1 MLSKVKHLS
10 FNARLVLGMNGA
22 VAVMMIAFAL
32 GFSFKK
38 VSDLKAV
45 YDAKIEAKLN
55 AKVVAIAALATDDAQ
70 LKAKAPEVFA
80 ELKDYGK
87 LVVKKS
93 GTEVFSIGKS
103 PTSDVQK
110 LKAQAST
117 GITANLHYNY
127 DPLWPEIKSEIKLIN
142 AMLFLGMIFF
152 SVSLY
157 VISKMLIKPLS
168 DVVDILSESTNLT
181 TEHATKLKEMSAS
194 VQTSGDIINSG
205 SESTTSSMQELTTMI
220 ESSVQEL
227 NKCMELAD
235 SVNSKAD
242 QGTDVMNRLVG
253 SMEVIEEANMR
264 LNELGT
270 IFEEISSKTSVIN
283 DIVFKT
289 QLLSFNA
296 SIEAARAGQH
306 GRGFSVVAEE
316 IGNLAQMS
324 GKSATEISNLL
335 SSSEGH
341 VKNIISGTDEKIAE
355 GRAVSLEALQSF
367 DDIRRD
373 IGEITE
379 SIQGVTTSSQGQE
392 GAIKSTLN
400 TMINMKE
407 TVMEQGIYTRSI
419 GKSAHAIS
427 DQSDK
432 LERAEFHAKR
442 LIYGTAANHDSDDEM
457 NNDSKK
463 MVMHLVNKMGKSK
476 MEVADEDVA

>member
-1 MLSKVKHLS
+1 VGS
-10 FNARLVLGMNGA
+10 
-22 VAVMMIAFAL
+22 
-32 GFSFKK
+32 
-38 VSDLKAV
+38 VSGKEDVNKIKASGGSGLTIDLT
-45 YDAKIEAKLN
+45 Y
-55 AKVVAIAALATDDAQ
+55 
-70 LKAKAPEVFA
+70 
-80 ELKDYGK
+80 
-87 LVVKKS
+87 S
-93 GTEVFSIGKS
+93 
-103 PTSDVQK
+103 
-110 LKAQAST
+110 
-117 GITANLHYNY
+117 Y
-127 DPLWPEIKSEIKLIN
+127 DPLWPQIKSEVKLIN
-142 AMLFLGMIFF
+142 GMLFLGMIFF
-152 SVSLY
+152 SLSLY
-157 VISKMLIKPLS
+157 LISRKLIKPLT
-168 DVVDILSESTNLT
+168 DVVDILSESTSLT

-220 ESSVQEL
+220 ESSVKEL

-442 LIYGTAANHDSDDEM
+442 LIYGTAANHDNDDEM